1 MADSCGHNFCQDC
14 LLDVANGQNE
24 WYCPECR
31 SVQSRQPD
39 QLMRNRFVERAVE
52 SYNAA
57 PNQSKAKSLCSH
69 HNLELS
75 LCKYSKRQVFGQTQV
90 TN

>member
-31 SVQSRQPD
+31 SDQSRQPD

-52 SYNAA
+52 SYNATPIQNA
-57 PNQSKAKSLCSH
+57 ENDLCSVH
-69 HNLELS
+69 YLKLY
-75 LCKYSKRQVFGQTQV
+75 LCKSSLFATLVP
-90 TN
+90 